1 MKKNKINEEEVFE
14 ISKNYSVDIKKIG
27 RKQTTV
33 VVVDDFYKNPMMVR
47 QLALDIPASFNQRIR
62 GNNPAWRINAFYVLD
77 SMAWVFD
84 QLCRQYYP
92 NIMSHWS
99 PNMMSE
105 SFMRATF
112 MVNVMQ
118 SENLPPMSPHMDN
131 PSGLNFASTIYLNT
145 ENESN
150 GGTSFYEFAGKES
163 IQDNDSYNYYDKEKT
178 TPITKYITDSIGDW
192 EMTGMVP
199 MKFNRMVLYPQ
210 NMLHTAYVKQGM
222 FYDNLYRL
230 NQQFFI

>member
-1 MKKNKINEEEVFE
+1 MKKNQINEDEVFLINE
-14 ISKNYSVDIKKIG
+14 NYAVTVETYGNNKDKII
-27 RKQTTV
+27 
-33 VVVDDFYKNPMMVR
+33 VVDDFYANPHQVR

-62 GNNPAWRINAFYVLD
+62 GNNPAWRFNAFYVLD

-92 NIMSHWS
+92 NIMSHWT

>member
-14 ISKNYSVDIKKIG
+14 ISKNYSVDIKKLG

-105 SFMRATF
+105 SFMRGTF

>member
-14 ISKNYSVDIKKIG
+14 ISKNYSVDIKKLG

-163 IQDNDSYNYYDKEKT
+163 IQDND
-178 TPITKYITDSIGDW
+178 
-192 EMTGMVP
+192 
-199 MKFNRMVLYPQ
+199 
-210 NMLHTAYVKQGM
+210 
-222 FYDNLYRL
+222 
-230 NQQFFI
+230 

>member
-1 MKKNKINEEEVFE
+1 MKKNQINEDE
-14 ISKNYSVDIKKIG
+14 IFLINENYTVRVETFGSNKDKI
-27 RKQTTV
+27 
-33 VVVDDFYKNPMMVR
+33 VVVDDFYANPHQVR
-47 QLALDIPASFNQRIR
+47 QLALDIPASKNQRIR
-62 GNNPAWRINAFYVLD
+62 GGNPAWRVNAFYVLD
-77 SMAWVFD
+77 DMSWIFD
-84 QLCRQYYP
+84 QLCRQHYP
-92 NIMSHWS
+92 EVMEQWPQGAMID
-99 PNMMSE
+99 
-105 SFMRATF
+105 SFKRATF

-118 SENLPPMSPHMDN
+118 SENLPPVKPHMDN
-131 PSGLNFASTIYLNT
+131 PSGLHFASTIYLNT

>member
-1 MKKNKINEEEVFE
+1 MKKNQINEDEIFE
-14 ISKNYSVDIKKIG
+14 INSDYSVHVQKLGNKETIVL
-27 RKQTTV
+27 T
-33 VVVDDFYKNPMMVR
+33 VDDFYKHPMAVR
-47 QLALDIPASFNQRIR
+47 QLALDIPASYNKRIR

-77 SMAWVFD
+77 SMSWIFD
-84 QLCRQYYP
+84 QLCRQYYHD
-92 NIMSHWS
+92 IMSHWS
-99 PNMMSE
+99 PNMMME
-105 SFMRATF
+105 SFQRATF

-118 SENLPPMSPHMDN
+118 SENLPPVAPHMDN

-150 GGTSFYEFAGKES
+150 GGTSFYEFAGNES
-163 IQDNDSYNYYDKEKT
+163 IDDPDLYNYYDKQKT
-178 TPITKYITDSIGDW
+178 TPITKYITESIGDW
-192 EMTGMVP
+192 KMTGMVP